1 MPARGVLLGYTVH
14 VQRPTPSKGVNGHV
28 DVASGGKC
36 RLEAL
41 GEFIQQEVIGYV
53 AEAEGVA
60 ARLIRSA

>member
-1 MPARGVLLGYTVH
+1 MLLVYSVH
-14 VQRPTPSKGVNGHV
+14 VQRPSPSKRVNGHV
-28 DVASGGKC
+28 RVPSSGKR